1 MRAEPDGPSYV
12 SVPREPSIRIVL
24 DRLVSVEFRPSST
37 RTPASLDG
45 AAFRTQIPFGT
56 HSIRVA

>member
-1 MRAEPDGPSYV
+1 LIVRAEPDGPSPL
-12 SVPREPSIRIVL
+12 STPREPSIRIVI

-45 AAFRTQIPFGT
+45 AALRPPHLRTK
-56 HSIRVA
+56 A

>member
-1 MRAEPDGPSYV
+1 MRAEPDGPSV

-45 AAFRTQIPFGT
+45 AALRTSEPT
-56 HSIRVA
+56 RR

>member
-1 MRAEPDGPSYV
+1 MRAEMDGPSV

-24 DRLVSVEFRPSST
+24 DRLVTVEFRPSST

-45 AAFRTQIPFGT
+45 AALRTRDDDY
-56 HSIRVA
+56 SIREV

>member
-1 MRAEPDGPSYV
+1 MRADPDGPGACLL
-12 SVPREPSIRIVL
+12 REPSIRIVI

-45 AAFRTQIPFGT
+45 IAFAPTFVPPSR
-56 HSIRVA
+56 R